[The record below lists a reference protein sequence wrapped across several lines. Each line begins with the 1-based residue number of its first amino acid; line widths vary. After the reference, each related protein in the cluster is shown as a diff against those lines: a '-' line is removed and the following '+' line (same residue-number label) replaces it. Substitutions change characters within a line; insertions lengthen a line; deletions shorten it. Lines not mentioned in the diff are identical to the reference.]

1 MHPSRGGDTAR
12 GRPVGGPGDRAGLPG
27 CADAWRSRAV
37 VGAVARS
44 RGSDPH
50 SRPAPGSRTRR
61 GRTPSRTPPRGTAP
75 CATAWLWRSHRP
87 ASPPAPGRDGGD
99 RPPGVSRTAARVP
112 VGCDHAYTDPGVL
125 AIARAR
131 DHRDERLSVGE
142 SRRARAW
149 RQATATPRASGV
161 TASPPGE
168 RRLATL
174 RRGWHA
180 RAPRQDPRAGG
191 RQPQREEQLPE
202 QRERR
207 HRFGLRFRFGLG
219 FGHLH
224 ADVRRLTGR
233 PAPVARR
240 CVRRCW

>member
-1 MHPSRGGDTAR
+1 MENTVPHPAPRHRTVRHSLALALTPARVTAGAGGGGDGAGR
-12 GRPVGGPGDRAGLPG
+12 GRPT
-27 CADAWRSRAV
+27 
-37 VGAVARS
+37 AR
-44 RGSDPH
+44 RE
-50 SRPAPGSRTRR
+50 
-61 GRTPSRTPPRGTAP
+61 
-75 CATAWLWRSHRP
+75 
-87 ASPPAPGRDGGD
+87 
-99 RPPGVSRTAARVP
+99 RTAARVP

-131 DHRDERLSVGE
+131 DHRDERLSVGQ

-180 RAPRQDPRAGG
+180 RAPRQEPRAGG
-191 RQPQREEQLPE
+191 RQPQREELLPE

-224 ADVRRLTGR
+224 AD
-233 PAPVARR
+233 
-240 CVRRCW
+240 

>member
-1 MHPSRGGDTAR
+1 MSHGRGD
-12 GRPVGGPGDRAGLPG
+12 G
-27 CADAWRSRAV
+27 CRSRAPGGRCIRHAEATPRAV
-37 VGAVARS
+37 DPLAVPVIEPAFQAALMRGGRAPSLVPLRGRAAARPTVGLPPVA
-44 RGSDPH
+44 GPAEGEH
-50 SRPAPGSRTRR
+50 RPAPRPAAPHRAPQPGSGAHAGARHRRRR
-61 GRTPSRTPPRGTAP
+61 GGTGERRP
-75 CATAWLWRSHRP
+75 TARRE
-87 ASPPAPGRDGGD
+87 
-99 RPPGVSRTAARVP
+99 RTAARVP

-131 DHRDERLSVGE
+131 DHRDERLSVGK

-149 RQATATPRASGV
+149 RQATATPGASGV

-224 ADVRRLTGR
+224 AD
-233 PAPVARR
+233 
-240 CVRRCW
+240 